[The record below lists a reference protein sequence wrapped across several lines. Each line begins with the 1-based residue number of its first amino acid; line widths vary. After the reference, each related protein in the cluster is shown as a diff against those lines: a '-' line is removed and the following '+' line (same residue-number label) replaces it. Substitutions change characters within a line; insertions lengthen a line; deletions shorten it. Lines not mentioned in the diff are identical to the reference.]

1 MNSDYFGLMEMVFSF
16 GVVIGLAFWELRSVK
31 KAKKKIRMRRRPTRA
46 SEWLKS

>member
-31 KAKKKIRMRRRPTRA
+31 KAKKKNQDAPPSDE
-46 SEWLKS
+46 SE